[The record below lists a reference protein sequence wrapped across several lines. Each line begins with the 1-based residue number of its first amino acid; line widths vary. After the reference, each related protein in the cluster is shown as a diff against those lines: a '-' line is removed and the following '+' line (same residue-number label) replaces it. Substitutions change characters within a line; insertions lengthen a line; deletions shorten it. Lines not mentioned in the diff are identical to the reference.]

1 MPCVVNLF
9 VRASC
14 REQTRHSERNDAEP
28 KSGPA
33 IAAGDDNDIEMDGG
47 PVKNG
52 DRDSCGQPAL
62 PPEAMNL
69 CQYSGPVYGRRPP
82 GKTHAGLENPAKKRL
97 TPDHVS
103 VKLPQ
108 VNPKQK
114 AILPA
119 PRSVKKAIPYQ
130 FSRKA

>member
-14 REQTRHSERNDAEP
+14 REQTKPSERNDAEP

-69 CQYSGPVYGRRPP
+69 CQYSDPFTGDVR
-82 GKTHAGLENPAKKRL
+82 PAKRTRASKTR
-97 TPDHVS
+97 
-103 VKLPQ
+103 
-108 VNPKQK
+108 QK
-114 AILPA
+114 ND
-119 PRSVKKAIPYQ
+119 
-130 FSRKA
+130 

>member
-1 MPCVVNLF
+1 MPKHQRF
-9 VRASC
+9 SSSA
-14 REQTRHSERNDAEP
+14 TTP
-28 KSGPA
+28 T
-33 IAAGDDNDIEMDGG
+33 I
-47 PVKNG
+47 PVPKNG
-52 DRDSCGQPAL
+52 STHFPTVSLLRAQ
-62 PPEAMNL
+62 
-69 CQYSGPVYGRRPP
+69 RPP
-82 GKTHAGLENPAKKRL
+82 GKSHAGFENPAKKRL

-114 AILPA
+114 AILPE